1 MLKVILF
8 IPRAVWRAHVVFFS
22 NLFSSR
28 EAVEQKQVRRD

>member
-8 IPRAVWRAHVVFFS
+8 IPRAVWRAHVVFFT

-28 EAVEQKQVRRD
+28 EAMQQEQVRRS